1 MYDRFYHM
9 RCVTNGRRVGAGT
22 GLDSFDDV
30 DTDSDD
36 AGADVVDAAAVGKD
50 IRRQGHRRP
59 AAQQADQEA
68 RPRLPSWLE
77 RSQDQR

>member
-1 MYDRFYHM
+1 M
-9 RCVTNGRRVGAGT
+9 
-22 GLDSFDDV
+22 
-30 DTDSDD
+30 
-36 AGADVVDAAAVGKD
+36 VDAAAVGKD